1 MAASR
6 IPLRVRMSLP
16 VLLAVALL
24 VAAPIAQA
32 GSATGSVV
40 VESSASDPAVASALA
55 GAISPTKLCVSGY
68 GWDMTTWQQV
78 SFAESAVGSD
88 GSFVLDLGSAATVWA
103 TLQVGACAAN
113 RTDWDANVVSTTV
126 YSVTAADGGTL
137 DPITVDV
144 AGGVT
149 GDVTANP
156 SDADLEGL
164 VCVSAYPYYGG
175 GAGGGTSAG
184 GGGDSTGGTTS
195 PTRASPTGQSNAISV
210 YDQPLSASDP
220 GVFSYELTGLTP
232 DTDYLVVF
240 QKCWTSTSAQR
251 VDYKQTVVSGVAG
264 AASQADATVATSVE
278 VTVASLASISG
289 TVTSSTGT
297 LLSGICVNAHTAWN
311 SPVYGWGYATSMGG
325 SFSITGLTPGVYDLD
340 FYACGA
346 GSGGQEGGTPRNA
359 PTSRQSTSPGGSP
372 GSPGM
377 GGASYLQ
384 TSVDGVEVG
393 DGEAKTL
400 ATPVVMQGAG
410 SITGTVRKA
419 DGTTAGYGEVCI
431 WAQIPWSASSGR
443 AWAGAGSF
451 GWASSGFGGTYTI
464 SGLKTGSYTI
474 TFMPCSPSIDSPA
487 GKVSGKA
494 VVAGSTTS
502 GVDYQF
508 TAPAKISGH
517 VEFKSDGSPAENVC
531 VQAQRKPFDPTS
543 PSFGWGM
550 TDSGGDYLLSGLGTG
565 TYTVSFWPCGMGAG
579 SLIGTAK
586 DVSATAGQTTD
597 AGTTEMEAGGR
608 ITGTVLKGDGSPAAG
623 VWVWVSKSAYSWT
636 GGSYG
641 SAMTDGSG
649 QFTVDGL
656 TTGDFKVGF
665 YAWSS
670 DFTSGDGVIIPST
683 TATVAALDTDNPI
696 DASCATGPTS
706 NCVQFQT
713 AKSISG
719 TVTTTDGTPVSGA
732 CVSVQPADDSWS
744 MGAWGGTI
752 TDGSG
757 AYTIPGLAGLTNFVL
772 HVDPCWQSTG
782 QTLATRW
789 YDGRGSRES
798 ADTIDLSGGSLT
810 GIDVVLSEAGSIG
823 GIVTGPTG
831 DPAPGVC
838 AVVYTQDQLT
848 QDAPTPIGQAVTD
861 AAGAYTIRG
870 IAPSAT
876 DYRLAFQPCGG
887 DNVTE
892 LRQEWYDDASTGA
905 ASSAVAVTSGLL
917 TTADAQLA
925 AWTAG
930 DQCNPL
936 LFPGG
941 DCKVAAPYT
950 SPVIAP
956 DPDPATDGRVVE
968 VDSPNADASVNV
980 DQDMLNSDSTIEI
993 APTDESAPENASD
1006 PAPSVGGSTSE
1017 AITPYIEVTVR
1028 QDNEKDAGG
1037 NWAVP
1042 LDIVIGVPEAA
1053 ASITDDRLPV
1063 YFDESSSTPWKAI
1076 PYIGTPDDDATPPT
1090 LEAGQQDGYYVT
1102 GTGDD
1107 REIHVLTRHASTYA
1121 IFKAKSGTPTPT
1133 PSTKRAQTAKVPT
1146 SVKKGKTAKLPAK
1159 SVQGLKLTW
1168 KSTTTKVCK
1177 VAKSKKGVW
1186 TVKGLKKGT
1195 CKLTGTNAGNG
1206 VYLRALFKV
1215 SIKVK

>member
-1 MAASR
+1 M
-6 IPLRVRMSLP
+6 
-16 VLLAVALL
+16 
-24 VAAPIAQA
+24 
-32 GSATGSVV
+32 
-40 VESSASDPAVASALA
+40 
-55 GAISPTKLCVSGY
+55 
-68 GWDMTTWQQV
+68 
-78 SFAESAVGSD
+78 
-88 GSFVLDLGSAATVWA
+88 
-103 TLQVGACAAN
+103 
-113 RTDWDANVVSTTV
+113 
-126 YSVTAADGGTL
+126 
-137 DPITVDV
+137 
-144 AGGVT
+144 
-149 GDVTANP
+149 
-156 SDADLEGL
+156 
-164 VCVSAYPYYGG
+164 
-175 GAGGGTSAG
+175 
-184 GGGDSTGGTTS
+184 
-195 PTRASPTGQSNAISV
+195 SV
-210 YDQPLSASDP
+210 YDQPLTAAGG
-220 GVFSYELTGLTP
+220 GVFSYALTGLTP
-232 DTDYLVVF
+232 GSDYLVSF
-240 QKCWTSTSAQR
+240 QKCWRSTSAQR
-251 VDYKQTVVSGVAG
+251 VAYAQTIVSGVAG
-264 AASQADATVATSVE
+264 AASADGAAAASDVE
-278 VTVASLASISG
+278 VAVASLASISG
-289 TVTSSTGT
+289 TVTSSTAT
-297 LLSGICVNAHTAWN
+297 PLSNICVNAHTAWN
-311 SPVYGWGYATSMGG
+311 SPVYGWGYATSMAG

-346 GSGGQEGGTPRNA
+346 GAGGQGTSRPRTA
-359 PTSRQSTSPGGSP
+359 PTTRQGTGTGGSP
-372 GSPGM
+372 GGSPGM
-377 GGASYLQ
+377 GGASYLP
-384 TSVDGVEVG
+384 TTVSGVEVG

-410 SITGTVRKA
+410 SITGTVKKA
-419 DGTTAGYGEVCI
+419 DGSTAGYGEVCI

-550 TDSGGDYLLSGLGTG
+550 TDSGGLYTLSGLGTG
-565 TYTVSFWPCGMGAG
+565 TYTVSFWPCGMGAT
-579 SLIGTAK
+579 SLIGTSK
-586 DVSATAGQTTD
+586 DVSTTAGSTAD

-608 ITGTVLKGDGSPAAG
+608 ITGTVLNKDGSPAGG
-623 VWVWVSKSAYSWT
+623 VWVWVSKSSYSWT

-641 SAMTDGSG
+641 SAMTKDDGT
-649 QFTVDGL
+649 FTVDGL

-665 YAWSS
+665 YAWSR

-683 TATVAALDTDNPI
+683 TATVAALDSDNPI
-696 DASCATGPTS
+696 EASCSSGATA
-706 NCVQFQT
+706 NCVQVQD

-719 TVTTTDGTPVSGA
+719 TVTTTEGTPVSGA

-757 AYTIPGLAGLTNFVL
+757 AYSITGLAGLTNFVL

-782 QTLATRW
+782 QTLSTRW
-789 YDGRGSRES
+789 YDGKGSRES
-798 ADTIDLSGGSLT
+798 ADTIDLSSGSLT

-838 AVVYTQDQLT
+838 AVVYTQDQLS

-861 AAGAYTIRG
+861 ATGAYTIRG

-876 DYRLAFQPCGG
+876 DYRLAFQPCAG
-887 DNVTE
+887 DNVTQ
-892 LRQEWYDDASTGA
+892 LRQEWYNNASAG
-905 ASSAVAVTSGLL
+905 ASSDAVAVTAGEL

-925 AWTAG
+925 AWATG

-941 DCKVAAPYT
+941 NCKVAAPYT

-968 VDSPNADASVNV
+968 VDSPNADVSVNV
-980 DQDMLNSDSTIEI
+980 DQDMLNGDATIEI
-993 APTDESAPENASD
+993 APTDDSAPENSGDAPPSIGGD
-1006 PAPSVGGSTSE
+1006 PSE
-1017 AITPYIEVTVR
+1017 ALTQYIEVTVR
-1028 QDNEKDAGG
+1028 QDGEKDAGG
-1037 NWAVP
+1037 NWTEP
-1042 LDIVIGVPEAA
+1042 LEIVIGVPAAA
-1053 ASITDDRLPV
+1053 ASISDDRLPV

-1076 PYIGTPDDDATPPT
+1076 PYIGTPDDDVTPAT

-1121 IFKAKSGTPTPT
+1121 LFKKSAAPAPKAKT
-1133 PSTKRAQTAKVPT
+1133 AQTLATVRT
-1146 SVKKGKTAKLPAK
+1146 SLKKGKTLTLPAK
-1159 SVQGLKLTW
+1159 SLQNLALSWTS
-1168 KSTTTKVCK
+1168 STAKVCSVVK
-1177 VAKSKKGVW
+1177 PKKGKN
-1186 TVKGLKKGT
+1186 KGKWILTAKRKGT
-1195 CKLTGTNAGNG
+1195 CTVKGTNAGNDT
-1206 VYLRALFKV
+1206 YLAASFTKTLTITKR
-1215 SIKVK
+1215 